1 MIHLRC
7 SLGLYRLHCLPV
19 LRYIPQSDCQECLH
33 FSLES
38 SLLALKLGFLSG
50 PMVFIFDLCSAT
62 LLPVPAFSILSGI
75 VEVVFSYFTILQLV
89 YPLETFSQNMSS
101 EVATFK
107 GTPFHFQAIKPSLD
121 PVLLF
126 FLGPLLCPW
135 SPVIELSFITSS
147 SAVLCFV
154 RKCLRRF
161 GPSYPHVWSGH
172 FFTE

>member
-1 MIHLRC
+1 M
-7 SLGLYRLHCLPV
+7 
-19 LRYIPQSDCQECLH
+19 
-33 FSLES
+33 
-38 SLLALKLGFLSG
+38 
-50 PMVFIFDLCSAT
+50 
-62 LLPVPAFSILSGI
+62 
-75 VEVVFSYFTILQLV
+75 
-89 YPLETFSQNMSS
+89 YPLEMFLQNMSS

-147 SAVLCFV
+147 STVLCFV
-154 RKCLRRF
+154 RNCLRRF

-172 FFTE
+172 FFTEWWPLFFFNFSSLVVSPGFVSLCLSSSCWLLMLFSSSVWHTSMNPAPKNQVSKAQPIWLNQNRLLF